1 MADLLLNGF
10 VTLFVIVDPL
20 GLIPVFIALT
30 PGLSRTARIR
40 LAMKACTIAFAILA
54 LFALVGLAVLET
66 LGISLGAF
74 RVAGGLFL
82 FVIGFELVFEKRA
95 ERKGKTAV
103 EAVAHQETE
112 SHEDGDIAAF
122 PLAIP
127 LIAGPGAIAAV
138 ILLSGQLPSA
148 VGQASVIAVIAI
160 TLLASFACLSLAP
173 RIDSLLGSTGRGV
186 ISRVLGVILAALA
199 VQFVAD
205 GIEAMIVKEAGP
217 AIEARLQS

>member
-1 MADLLLNGF
+1 MAMVDLLLNGF

-20 GLIPVFIALT
+20 GLIPVYLALT
-30 PGLSRTARIR
+30 PGISRKAR
-40 LAMKACTIAFAILA
+40 MKMAWKGCLIAFFILTV
-54 LFALVGLAVLET
+54 FALLGLTLLEA

-82 FVIGFELVFEKRA
+82 FVIGFELVFERRN
-95 ERKGKTAV
+95 ERKGKSATK
-103 EAVAHQETE
+103 AVAEKDDE
-112 SHEDGDIAAF
+112 PGEDADVAAF

-148 VGQASVIAVIAI
+148 VGKASVVAVIAV
-160 TLLASFACLSLAP
+160 TLLITCAALSFAHRL
-173 RIDSLLGSTGRGV
+173 DDLLGATGRGV

-205 GIEAMIVKEAGP
+205 GIGALFSIGESGGTAT
-217 AIEARLQS
+217 